1 MEIIHTIV
9 FVLHH
14 TNSGTPESGE
24 IHSIYTTESA
34 ALAAMAVEL
43 DEGYDGVTVQQNEDE
58 DFDYLYITEQ
68 YLKN

>member
-1 MEIIHTIV
+1 MEIINTIV

-24 IHSIYTTESA
+24 IHSIYTTEPA

-43 DEGYDGVTVQQNEDE
+43 DEGYDGVTVQENEDE
-58 DFDYLYITEQ
+58 DFDYMYITEQ